1 LPLAVALG
9 FSHDGIG
16 APNDT
21 ILGAPPDTNGA
32 AGMTH
37 YVQWVNTV
45 FEVRDKSTGNLV
57 YGPADG
63 STLWQGFGGP
73 CETRNDGDPIVIYDK
88 AAQRWLFSQ
97 FAVEAPPYFQCL
109 AVSTSSDA
117 TGSYRRFAYS
127 FGDGF
132 NDYPKLGVWPDA
144 YYATFNIFTNGQAF
158 AGSRVCAFDR
168 LRMLDASAAPRPMQC
183 FQLDSKYGGLLPSDL
198 DGRTP
203 PPAGAPN
210 YAIAFDD
217 ASLAALDL
225 WKFHVDWSNPAG
237 STLTGPLQIPVAPFR
252 EACGGGTCIP
262 DPGGDPL
269 DSLGDRLMYRLA
281 YRNFGTSDSIVV
293 NHSVDVSGHSGVRWY
308 EIKNPGT
315 LPSIYQQGT
324 YSPDASH
331 RWMGSVAMDQRG
343 NILLGY
349 SVSFPEFPSIR
360 YSGRLA
366 SDPLGSLQA
375 EATLWSGSG
384 GQTNGLTRWGDY
396 SAMVLDPDDCTFW
409 YTTEYL
415 KTTGSFNW
423 STRIGSFRFP
433 NCSCP

>member
-1 LPLAVALG
+1 
-9 FSHDGIG
+9 
-16 APNDT
+16 
-21 ILGAPPDTNGA
+21 
-32 AGMTH
+32 MTQ

-45 FEVRDKSTGNLV
+45 FEVRDKATGNLV

-127 FGDGF
+127 FGNGF

-144 YYATFNIFTNGQAF
+144 YYATFNIFTNGQTF

-168 LRMLDASAAPRPMQC
+168 LRMLDASAEPRPMQC

-217 ASLAALDL
+217 ASLAASISGNSTSTG
-225 WKFHVDWSNPAG
+225 VARPAPSSPVPFRSRSLPSARPAAG
-237 STLTGPLQIPVAPFR
+237 AHASPIPVA
-252 EACGGGTCIP
+252 T
-262 DPGGDPL
+262 
-269 DSLGDRLMYRLA
+269 
-281 YRNFGTSDSIVV
+281 
-293 NHSVDVSGHSGVRWY
+293 HSTPW
-308 EIKNPGT
+308 
-315 LPSIYQQGT
+315 
-324 YSPDASH
+324 
-331 RWMGSVAMDQRG
+331 
-343 NILLGY
+343 
-349 SVSFPEFPSIR
+349 
-360 YSGRLA
+360 
-366 SDPLGSLQA
+366 
-375 EATLWSGSG
+375 AT
-384 GQTNGLTRWGDY
+384 
-396 SAMVLDPDDCTFW
+396 A
-409 YTTEYL
+409 
-415 KTTGSFNW
+415 
-423 STRIGSFRFP
+423 
-433 NCSCP
+433 